1 MGAFGAVGL
10 FLAALGLFGLVNHL
24 VVQRKQEIG
33 LRIALGATP
42 SGVVQTLVGEGIR
55 LAGIGVALGLVGAV
69 GMTQS
74 LSGMLFGV
82 QPTDPLALAGATL
95 VVLLVAGV
103 ASYLPARRAAA
114 LSPMLALRTQ

>member
-24 VVQRKQEIG
+24 VVQRRQEIG

-42 SGVVQTLVGEGIR
+42 YGVVQTLVGEGIR
-55 LAGIGVALGLVGAV
+55 LAGIGVAFGLVGAV
-69 GMTQS
+69 GMTQL

-95 VVLLVAGV
+95 VVLIVAGI

>member
-1 MGAFGAVGL
+1 
-10 FLAALGLFGLVNHL
+10 LAALGLFGLVNHL